1 MLPVLVTAVVVG
13 VVLYSLSKTLEY
25 TELFTGN
32 DRYRAGLFAVNA
44 AAVVIGSV
52 VVSAAASGN

>member
-1 MLPVLVTAVVVG
+1 MLPILVTAVVVG

-44 AAVVIGSV
+44 AAIAVGSIVV
-52 VVSAAASGN
+52 AAAARN